1 MQILVLFLGAF
12 LGPTECTS
20 IDVHSCQFL
29 VYEAMK
35 STITYQFLKKDW
47 QNSFSFPFGLT
58 VLEGYFLVKTKKMLL
73 FYLLL
78 CIYRMYINTNEYNL
92 FFFGFFGFF
101 FDLEVQKYSFAS
113 FSITKLKRIL
123 CCFPA
128 GFLSYFLFLCCICF
142 CFPPSSG
149 SFYLQSYSYSM
160 AQAEF
165 MNLMG
170 LHDFSSE

>member
-47 QNSFSFPFGLT
+47 QNSFSFSFGLT

-78 CIYRMYINTNEYNL
+78 CIYRMYINTNECNL
-92 FFFGFFGFF
+92 FFFVCFSFF
-101 FDLEVQKYSFAS
+101 F
-113 FSITKLKRIL
+113 
-123 CCFPA
+123 
-128 GFLSYFLFLCCICF
+128 FLTWRCRNTPLLHSQLQSSREFCVAFLQD
-142 CFPPSSG
+142 
-149 SFYLQSYSYSM
+149 FYLIFYFCVVFVFVS
-160 AQAEF
+160 
-165 MNLMG
+165 
-170 LHDFSSE
+170 LHLLAAFICKVILILWLRLSL